1 MCSCGMC
8 LILVVLCL
16 IVSVLLPFCR
26 IFLGLGYLLYR
37 SDFKRKKKKIFEC
50 NFSLFGNDEFLLENF
65 K

>member
-1 MCSCGMC
+1 MC

-16 IVSVLLPFCR
+16 IVSVLLPFCL

-37 SDFKRKKKKIFEC
+37 SDFLKKKGKKKKIFEC
-50 NFSLFGNDEFLLENF
+50 NFSLVGNDEFLLENF